1 MVLMK
6 KQFFFIASSFW
17 LVLFSCG
24 SSDSASVA
32 GSGSTDQVAFDVS
45 AWYAQRCATCHGMEG
60 NMSMGG
66 AKKLTESVST
76 KEEITAQIRYGK
88 GTMPPFGEMLTNEQI
103 DALAEYVLSFRSK
116 GAKP

>member
-6 KQFFFIASSFW
+6 KHVVLIATTFW

-32 GSGSTDQVAFDVS
+32 GTASSDQGAFDVS
-45 AWYAQRCATCHGMEG
+45 ALYAQRCATCHGMEG

-66 AKKLTESVST
+66 AKKLTESVSS

-103 DALAEYVLSFRSK
+103 NALAEYVLSFRSK
-116 GAKP
+116 GVKP

>member
-1 MVLMK
+1 MRKRVFLL
-6 KQFFFIASSFW
+6 AAGFW

-32 GSGSTDQVAFDVS
+32 GSASTDQSAFDVS
-45 AWYAQRCATCHGMEG
+45 ALYAQRCATCHGMEG

-76 KEEITAQIRYGK
+76 KEEISAQIRYGK

-103 DALAEYVLSFRSK
+103 TALAEYVLTFRSK